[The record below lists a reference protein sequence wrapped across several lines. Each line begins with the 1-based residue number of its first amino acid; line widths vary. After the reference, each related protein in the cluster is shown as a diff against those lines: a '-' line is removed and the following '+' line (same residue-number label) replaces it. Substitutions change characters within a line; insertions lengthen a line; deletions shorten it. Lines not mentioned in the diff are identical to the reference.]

1 MLHEIYSY
9 NQAVED
15 ARCALAAEGRAR
27 YCTTNGA
34 AVKTAIQVIATLKLH
49 PAYYI
54 IYDYT
59 PGIALVEVGL

>member
-15 ARCALAAEGRAR
+15 ARRSLAAEGHVR
-27 YCTTNGA
+27 YCTTNSA
-34 AVKTAIQVIATLKLH
+34 AVNTAKQVIATLKLH
-49 PAYYI
+49 PSYYI

-59 PGIALVEVGL
+59 AGIALVEVGL

>member
-15 ARCALAAEGRAR
+15 ARRSLAADGCVR
-27 YCTTNGA
+27 YCTTNSA
-34 AVKTAIQVIATLKLH
+34 ALNTARLVIATLKLH
-49 PAYYI
+49 PSYYI

-59 PGIALVEVGL
+59 AGIALVEVGL